1 MLKKVL
7 YVYRSRFRPLS
18 GNKGNQRKRIQLFR
32 ILRNVTSFRPL
43 SGNKGNQLCYLRF
56 LRYRTRN
63 GFRPLSGTKG
73 NQLCVPFFEL
83 SALPPRVSVPSRGIR
98 VINLPES
105 KHLL

>member
-63 GFRPLSGTKG
+63 GFRPLSGNKG
-73 NQLCVPFFEL
+73 NQ
-83 SALPPRVSVPSRGIR
+83 RGIW
-98 VINLPES
+98 VENQNELNEFPSPLGE
-105 KHLL
+105 